1 MSVLSPLLAVLARW
15 KSRLA
20 ARLPKGPNR
29 RLLPER
35 VRNLGLALRTRGIEK
50 RVILGTAAVSTAV
63 LVLIP
68 LVFLLWSSVWS
79 GYPGD
84 FSGAFTLQHFVEVY
98 LEGAYDAFGLFSN
111 SLFVAA
117 GMATIAM
124 GFGLSF
130 AWLLVRTNLP
140 TKGAMELVL
149 ISPYA
154 VPVYIYAIMY
164 IATYG
169 PDNGLVMTHVMNL
182 FGLETAPFDIFSPGG
197 IVFIVGLN
205 AVTTFYLLT
214 APALQNMDPALEEVS
229 RIHGASIARTVRS
242 ISFPLILPAIFS
254 ALLVTF
260 LRGLGEFSVVAIL
273 GARDGFDVYA
283 TAIWA
288 AVTLRAP
295 PEYGQAAAL
304 SFSLI
309 VVTAVLVWYYRKLT
323 ARKEDFMTVTS
334 RGRKPRTWD
343 LGRWRWPIAAGLWVV
358 LFVVWIL
365 PILVMVLVALHGVWY
380 GSVDPSNLTLVHFA
394 EAVTQP
400 RLRRAFFNS
409 VAISVGGATLGT
421 GLVVLTAYYT
431 ERTTYRFRGLV
442 EFLSLSPLAVPG
454 IIMGTGLIF
463 ASLWIGKLH
472 DLVDIYGT
480 LWIIMIGSII
490 VFIPV
495 SSRIAVGNIV
505 QIHSE
510 LEESARVFGASWLQQ
525 LREVLLPLFKNT
537 TAVLWFYLLIH
548 IFQLLTIPIMT
559 YTSGTEVI
567 PVTVFNL
574 WTKSANLELV
584 SAISTIFIALTLG
597 VLLVFRARGIAF
609 YQIDGK

>member
-1 MSVLSPLLAVLARW
+1 MDPKRRFGTLLRGFSSRVAGLIPDAIHDRVSDSV
-15 KSRLA
+15 
-20 ARLPKGPNR
+20 
-29 RLLPER
+29 
-35 VRNLGLALRTRGIEK
+35 VRNQEK
-50 RVILGTAAVSTAV
+50 RLVLGTAVTSTAI

-84 FSGAFTLQHFVEVY
+84 FSGALTLENYLSVYVQGAFDVVGLLSNSIFVAIGMAAIAMV
-98 LEGAYDAFGLFSN
+98 FGL
-111 SLFVAA
+111 
-117 GMATIAM
+117 G
-124 GFGLSF
+124 F

-154 VPVYIYAIMY
+154 VPSYIYAIMY

-169 PDNGLVMTHVMNL
+169 PDNGLVMTAL
-182 FGLETAPFDIFSPGG
+182 TEALGLEAAPVDLFSPWG

-229 RIHGASIARTVRS
+229 RIHGASLARTVKS

-273 GARDGFDVYA
+273 GARDGFQVYA

-295 PEYGQAAAL
+295 PQYGEAAAL
-304 SFSLI
+304 SLSLVLI
-309 VVTAVLVWYYRKLT
+309 TAVLVWYYRKVT
-323 ARKEDFMTVTS
+323 ARKESYMTVTS
-334 RGRKPRTWD
+334 RGREPRTWD
-343 LGRWRWPIAAGLWVV
+343 LGKWRWPIAGGLWTI
-358 LFVVWIL
+358 LIVVWVL
-365 PILVMVLVALHGVWY
+365 PIAVMVLVALHSVWY
-380 GSVDPSNLTLVHFA
+380 GHIDPSAFTLEHF
-394 EAVTQP
+394 VRTFTDS
-400 RLRRAFFNS
+400 RLRDAFANS
-409 VAISVGGATLGT
+409 ILVSVGGATFGT
-421 GLVVLTAYYT
+421 GLVVLTAYFT
-431 ERTTYRFRGLV
+431 ERTESRFRGIV

-463 ASLWIGKLH
+463 TALWVGKLH
-472 DLVDIYGT
+472 SLVDIYGT

-505 QIHSE
+505 QIHSA
-510 LEESARVFGASWLQQ
+510 LEESARVFGASWIQQ
-525 LREVLLPLFKNT
+525 VREILLPLFKKT

-559 YTSGTEVI
+559 YTTGTEVL
-567 PVTVFNL
+567 PVTLFNL
-574 WTKSANLELV
+574 WTKDANIELV
-584 SAISTIFIALTLG
+584 SAISTVFIGLTLL
-597 VLLVFRARGIAF
+597 VLLLFRAQGITF
-609 YQIDGK
+609 YRIEGK

>member
-1 MSVLSPLLAVLARW
+1 MSVITALVGFVSRGVSGVLARCPA
-15 KSRLA
+15 A
-20 ARLPKGPNR
+20 ARNAITD
-29 RLLPER
+29 R
-35 VRNLGLALRTRGIEK
+35 VGRDLEK
-50 RVILGTAAVSTAV
+50 RVILGAAVLSTAV

-68 LVFLLWSSVWS
+68 LVFLLWASVWS

-84 FSGAFTLQHFVEVY
+84 FSGMFTMDHYVSVY
-98 LEGAYDAFGLFSN
+98 LQGAYDVLGLFSN

-117 GMATIAM
+117 GMAAIAM

-169 PDNGLVMTHVMNL
+169 PDNGLVMTHLMHA
-182 FGLETAPFDIFSPGG
+182 FGLETAPFNIFSPWG
-197 IVFIVGLN
+197 IVFIVGMN

-254 ALLVTF
+254 AALVTF

-288 AVTLRAP
+288 SVTLRAP
-295 PEYGQAAAL
+295 PQYGQAAAL
-304 SFSLI
+304 AFSLI

-334 RGRKPRTWD
+334 RGANPQTWD
-343 LGRWRWPIAAGLWVV
+343 LGTWRWPIAGALWVV

-365 PILVMVLVALHGVWY
+365 PIMVMVLVSLHGLWF
-380 GSVDPSNLTLVHFA
+380 GNVDPSNLTLAHFA
-394 EAVTQP
+394 EAVSNT
-400 RLRRAFFNS
+400 RLRGAFFNS
-409 VAISVGGATLGT
+409 VIISVGGATLGT
-421 GLVVLTAYYT
+421 GLVVTTAYFT
-431 ERTTYRFRGLV
+431 ERTRYRFRGVV

-463 ASLWIGKLH
+463 TSLWIGKVH
-472 DLVDIYGT
+472 DLLDVYGT
-480 LWIIMIGSII
+480 IWIIMIGSII

-505 QIHSE
+505 QIHAE

-525 LREVLLPLFKNT
+525 MREVLLPLFKNT

-559 YTSGTEVI
+559 YTTGTEVL

-574 WTKSANLELV
+574 WTKDANLELV
-584 SAISTIFIALTLG
+584 SAISTIFIALTFL
-597 VLLVFRARGIAF
+597 VLLAFRAYGITF
-609 YQIDGK
+609 YQIDGGNR

>member
-1 MSVLSPLLAVLARW
+1 MISKGVEDIRARIPAG
-15 KSRLA
+15 LHETVEEY
-20 ARLPKGPNR
+20 LGPD
-29 RLLPER
+29 
-35 VRNLGLALRTRGIEK
+35 VEK
-50 RVILGTAAVSTAV
+50 RAILGAAVVSTAV

-68 LVFLLWSSVWS
+68 LVFLLWSSVWT

-84 FSGAFTLQHFVEVY
+84 FSGAFTLEHYMSVY
-98 LEGAYDAFGLFSN
+98 LQAAYDVLGLFSN

-117 GMATIAM
+117 GMALIAM
-124 GFGLSF
+124 GFGLGF
-130 AWLLVRTNLP
+130 AWLLTRTNLP

-169 PDNGLVMTHVMNL
+169 PDNGLVMTHLMNL

-229 RIHGASIARTVRS
+229 RIHGASLATTVRS
-242 ISFPLILPAIFS
+242 ISFPLILPAIVS
-254 ALLVTF
+254 AVLVTF

-288 AVTLRAP
+288 SVNLRAP
-295 PEYGQAAAL
+295 PQYGEAAAL

-309 VVTAVLVWYYRKLT
+309 LITAVLVWYYRKLT

-334 RGRKPRTWD
+334 RGTKPRTWD
-343 LGRWRWPIAAGLWVV
+343 LGPWRWPIAGSLWVV

-365 PILVMVLVALHGVWY
+365 PILVMVLVALHPVWH
-380 GSVDPSNLTLVHFA
+380 GFVDPSNMTLAQFA
-394 EAVTQP
+394 EAVTDS
-400 RLRRAFFNS
+400 RLRRAFINS
-409 VAISVGGATLGT
+409 VIISVGGATLGT
-421 GLVVLTAYYT
+421 GLVITTAYFT
-431 ERTTYRFRGLV
+431 ERTEYRFRGLV

-463 ASLWIGKLH
+463 TSLWIGKLH
-472 DLVDIYGT
+472 GLLDIYGT

-505 QIHSE
+505 QIHAE
-510 LEESARVFGASWLQQ
+510 LEESARVFGASWVEQM
-525 LREVLLPLFKNT
+525 REVLLPLFKNT

-559 YTSGTEVI
+559 YTTGTEVL

-584 SAISTIFIALTLG
+584 SAISTIFIGLTLA
-597 VLLVFRARGIAF
+597 VLLAFRARGIAF
-609 YQIDGK
+609 YQIDGE